1 MKRHPVLAAA
11 VALFL
16 FGAATVA
23 AADVK
28 VSTLIADGRVYTSFT
43 APAAFSPDARDVVKS
58 GLPLSCVFTVELKRA
73 ATLWFDHTL
82 ATTTVTASVKLD
94 TLTGM
99 YQVSK
104 IQADKVI
111 WSDRTM
117 QEDQMRTWLTGF
129 DRVAIATPAPLEP
142 NAEYY
147 VQVTVHL
154 SPRRTFSLWPP
165 WGHDDGSG
173 RADFT
178 FIR

>member
-1 MKRHPVLAAA
+1 VKRHPIVAA
-11 VALFL
+11 VVALLL

-23 AADVK
+23 AAEVK
-28 VSTLIADGRVYTSFT
+28 VTTLVADGKVFASF
-43 APAAFSPDARDVVKS
+43 AVPDAFSNDARDVIKS
-58 GLPLSCVFTVELKRA
+58 GLPLSVVFTVDLKHS
-73 ATLWFDHTL
+73 ATLWFDRTL
-82 ATTTVTASVKLD
+82 ATTSVTASVKLD

-104 IQADKVI
+104 LQDDKVI
-111 WSDRTM
+111 WSDRTT

-129 DRVAIATPAPLEP
+129 DHVAIATSEPLEP

-165 WGHDDGSG
+165 WGRDDGSG

>member
-1 MKRHPVLAAA
+1 MTRRPVVGAV
-11 VALFL
+11 VALL
-16 FGAATVA
+16 VLGAATVA

-28 VSTLIADGRVYTSFT
+28 VTTLVADGKVYASFS
-43 APAAFSPDARDVVKS
+43 APAAFSTDARDVITS
-58 GLPLSCVFTVELKRA
+58 GLPMSFAFTVDLKRA
-73 ATLWFDHTL
+73 AALWFDHTL

-104 IQADKVI
+104 LQNDKVI
-111 WSDRTM
+111 WSDRTT
-117 QEDQMRTWLTGF
+117 QEDQMRAWVTAF
-129 DRVAIATPAPLEP
+129 DRVAIATPDPLEA

-154 SPRRTFSLWPP
+154 SPRRTFSLWPL
-165 WGHDDGSG
+165 WGQDDGSG

>member
-1 MKRHPVLAAA
+1 MV
-11 VALFL
+11 VALIV

-23 AADVK
+23 AAEVK
-28 VSTLIADGRVYTSFT
+28 VTTLVADGKIYASFA
-43 APAAFSPDARDVVKS
+43 APDAFSNDARDVIKS
-58 GLPLSCVFTVELKRA
+58 GLPMSFVFVVDLKRA

-82 ATTTVTASVKLD
+82 ATTTVTSSVKLD

-104 IQADKVI
+104 LQNDKTI
-111 WSDRTM
+111 WSDRTT
-117 QEDQMRTWLTGF
+117 QEDQMRAWLTGF
-129 DRVAIATPAPLEP
+129 DRVAIATPEPLEP